1 LQSTPATGQLDSDA
15 FKISGLT
22 NSGTPALF
30 GSSYTSQTKF
40 ARGESIGGVSSAS
53 GLYAFT
59 VASGN
64 NALGIQPGQG
74 GTEFNPGKIIFR
86 FQNTTGE
93 EITSLSI
100 SYKVYAYNDKA
111 RSTRVDFYHG
121 ASESTLT
128 QETNLNFETP
138 EVADANPKWES
149 TYLKTDLENLSIQ
162 NNGVYYLIW
171 NSEDLLPVSTGARDE
186 FALDDIEIIAN
197 PTTLTSQLEGLIT
210 NIRMDGDIALRTPT
224 YMTGNLSIFNGN
236 FKTNNF
242 LTLKSSATK
251 TASIGDLSNGSITGL
266 VTTERYMSKK
276 RAFRFVSSSVTS
288 ITSIRNNWQ
297 EGATSNTANPKPGF
311 GIHITGSVSGD
322 HGFDAT
328 PSGNPSLFGYD
339 NTNQQWDVFTN
350 TDTETIKS
358 GKAYRLMVRGDRS
371 VDVTDNETPP
381 TTTIIRARGVLNSG
395 SVPLNT
401 LSSTEGD
408 YNFVGNPYQAV
419 VNIESVMANS
429 TNINNNNYYVW
440 NATYFN
446 NNDRGKYET
455 IDLNDPNGLR
465 LIQPGQAIF
474 VRTLANGN
482 ASLLFEQTDKVI
494 AETANT
500 VFRTENKT
508 KIFVELFRQENL
520 ANNYAAND
528 ELTINFTDND
538 LDDVLPKDA
547 TKLGNLDE
555 NLAVVNGSSYLSLE
569 YRSMP
574 DQYTELPLFI
584 NQLRSLDYTFKTKV
598 ENLEGYTAY
607 LADAYTGVEHEL
619 QADAETLVTFQVDPE
634 IESSVSTDRFKII
647 FKENVLGVQ
656 VDDNVSFSMYPNPM
670 TGSSLNIV
678 SSTLGSE
685 NTQVAIYNQ
694 LGQLVFTEEIR
705 AVQGRLDI
713 KNVSLSSGLFIVQLS
728 NDEGIWTKKLIVE

>member
-1 LQSTPATGQLDSDA
+1 MRFKSNFKTTAMFVLLVFFVVGKGVCQTNAWVNELHYQNTGVDSNEAVEIVIENPGNIQDYEILLYDSNGSVYDSETVNNFSQGLVSGNFNFFSWKPSTINNNLGGIALVYQNALIPGQFLSYGGVITATDGIVSGLTSTNIGVSENNMTSAASSLQLRNLGTSYADFTWGTYSSQSFGDLNFIQTFTNSAPFFESISQNPVANNVTSSKSVTVTSRISDSDGLSSVVLKWGTVSGSLSNTITMSNVGSKYTTDSAIPAQTENTTIYYEIEAKDNNSVTAISSLKSYTVLPDNSSGLALNITNHRFLINFDETIANVNNGKFKGNGLQSTPATGQLDSDA

-186 FALDDIEIIAN
+186 FALDVIEIIAN

-276 RAFRFVSSSVTS
+276 KSLS
-288 ITSIRNNWQ
+288 ICFEFSDFN
-297 EGATSNTANPKPGF
+297 
-311 GIHITGSVSGD
+311 
-322 HGFDAT
+322 
-328 PSGNPSLFGYD
+328 
-339 NTNQQWDVFTN
+339 
-350 TDTETIKS
+350 
-358 GKAYRLMVRGDRS
+358 
-371 VDVTDNETPP
+371 
-381 TTTIIRARGVLNSG
+381 
-395 SVPLNT
+395 
-401 LSSTEGD
+401 
-408 YNFVGNPYQAV
+408 
-419 VNIESVMANS
+419 
-429 TNINNNNYYVW
+429 
-440 NATYFN
+440 YFN
-446 NNDRGKYET
+446 
-455 IDLNDPNGLR
+455 
-465 LIQPGQAIF
+465 
-474 VRTLANGN
+474 
-482 ASLLFEQTDKVI
+482 
-494 AETANT
+494 
-500 VFRTENKT
+500 
-508 KIFVELFRQENL
+508 
-520 ANNYAAND
+520 
-528 ELTINFTDND
+528 
-538 LDDVLPKDA
+538 
-547 TKLGNLDE
+547 
-555 NLAVVNGSSYLSLE
+555 
-569 YRSMP
+569 
-574 DQYTELPLFI
+574 
-584 NQLRSLDYTFKTKV
+584 
-598 ENLEGYTAY
+598 
-607 LADAYTGVEHEL
+607 
-619 QADAETLVTFQVDPE
+619 
-634 IESSVSTDRFKII
+634 
-647 FKENVLGVQ
+647 
-656 VDDNVSFSMYPNPM
+656 
-670 TGSSLNIV
+670 
-678 SSTLGSE
+678 
-685 NTQVAIYNQ
+685 
-694 LGQLVFTEEIR
+694 
-705 AVQGRLDI
+705 
-713 KNVSLSSGLFIVQLS
+713 
-728 NDEGIWTKKLIVE
+728 